1 MDEEVLL
8 LLESLVRG
16 DNDVEAAGDC
26 RREEVAVVQVFEI
39 QIPCREDLVGRQAVT
54 PLVGDVAVKKYF
66 HVHVEA
72 TSRLPA

>member
-26 RREEVAVVQVFEI
+26 RREEVAVVQVFDI
-39 QIPCREDLVGRQAVT
+39 KTPCSEDSW
-54 PLVGDVAVKKYF
+54 GD
-66 HVHVEA
+66 
-72 TSRLPA
+72 RR